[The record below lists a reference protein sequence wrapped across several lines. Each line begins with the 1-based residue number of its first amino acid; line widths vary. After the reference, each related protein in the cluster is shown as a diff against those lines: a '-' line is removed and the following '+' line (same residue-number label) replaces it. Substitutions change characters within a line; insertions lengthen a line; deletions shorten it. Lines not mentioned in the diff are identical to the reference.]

1 VRVASGPPR
10 RRAIAPPTAPAPR
23 RHRAGGGEARGVGAV
38 GAATIAGAAA
48 WIGAKRG
55 RAAWRRA
62 ARRGRAMGGALADG
76 IRARRRH
83 PRSPTASALADG
95 IRAAESRER
104 KGGGGCAPASTR
116 RATARDRG
124 GIARASR
131 AGRVAPASR
140 AAVATL
146 GVIPSTDDSGT
157 IVAYIARRLARETR
171 ESPRGVLRYEQNVRF

>member
-1 VRVASGPPR
+1 VASVRSARRRSPVPPR
-10 RRAIAPPTAPAPR
+10 GSARSADAPR
-23 RHRAGGGEARGVGAV
+23 GAE
-38 GAATIAGAAA
+38 
-48 WIGAKRG
+48 
-55 RAAWRRA
+55 RRA
-62 ARRGRAMGGALADG
+62 AV
-76 IRARRRH
+76 ARWEA
-83 PRSPTASALADG
+83 RSPTASALADG

-104 KGGGGCAPASTR
+104 KGGCAPASTR

-146 GVIPSTDDSGT
+146 GVIPSTDDFGT